1 MVINIKGKSEALQD
15 LEKAKKLI
23 DEAGKILYR
32 VPTKIE
38 FEVSGTEKESDAI
51 QALIFRWNGRIIGQF
66 LKLCGIMVK
75 MFTKIIDCDFFHGNF
90 SFLSYSALAGACE

>member
-1 MVINIKGKSEALQD
+1 MLINVKGKAEAMQD

-38 FEVSGTEKESDAI
+38 FEVSSTEEMILKAEQENVDEYHVLHLPDEAD
-51 QALIFRWNGRIIGQF
+51 QGGPGVQRRERPGQF
-66 LKLCGIMVK
+66 PAAGL
-75 MFTKIIDCDFFHGNF
+75 DCRKSRIWFPFP
-90 SFLSYSALAGACE
+90 CV

>member
-1 MVINIKGKSEALQD
+1 MVINIKGKSEELQD

-32 VPTKIE
+32 IPTKIE

-51 QALIFRWNGRIIGQF
+51 QPDSDNQ
-66 LKLCGIMVK
+66 
-75 MFTKIIDCDFFHGNF
+75 
-90 SFLSYSALAGACE
+90 

>member
-1 MVINIKGKSEALQD
+1 MLINVKGKVEALQD

-51 QALIFRWNGRIIGQF
+51 RPDLDNQ
-66 LKLCGIMVK
+66 
-75 MFTKIIDCDFFHGNF
+75 
-90 SFLSYSALAGACE
+90 

>member
-1 MVINIKGKSEALQD
+1 MEINIKGKSEVLQD

-38 FEVSGTEKESDAI
+38 FEVSSTEEMI
-51 QALIFRWNGRIIGQF
+51 
-66 LKLCGIMVK
+66 LKAEQENV
-75 MFTKIIDCDFFHGNF
+75 D
-90 SFLSYSALAGACE
+90 E

>member
-1 MVINIKGKSEALQD
+1 MVINIKGKSEALQN

-51 QALIFRWNGRIIGQF
+51 QPDSDNQ
-66 LKLCGIMVK
+66 
-75 MFTKIIDCDFFHGNF
+75 
-90 SFLSYSALAGACE
+90 

>member
-23 DEAGKILYR
+23 DEAGKIPYR
-32 VPTKIE
+32 VTTKIE

-51 QALIFRWNGRIIGQF
+51 QPDSDNQ
-66 LKLCGIMVK
+66 
-75 MFTKIIDCDFFHGNF
+75 
-90 SFLSYSALAGACE
+90 

>member
-51 QALIFRWNGRIIGQF
+51 QTDSDNQ
-66 LKLCGIMVK
+66 
-75 MFTKIIDCDFFHGNF
+75 
-90 SFLSYSALAGACE
+90 

>member
-15 LEKAKKLI
+15 LEKAKELI

-51 QALIFRWNGRIIGQF
+51 QPDSDNQ
-66 LKLCGIMVK
+66 
-75 MFTKIIDCDFFHGNF
+75 
-90 SFLSYSALAGACE
+90 